1 MKYLVTLSLSIA
13 LLFFV
18 STAVVAQSQPRSQVD
33 RDGVALSLQVNGTK
47 VIVQNVIPRSTI
59 QIFNVL
65 GVKLKEFKTPA
76 NGDNLQFDLPKGC
89 YILKTDNVV
98 RKIAIK

>member
-1 MKYLVTLSLSIA
+1 MKRLFTLSLILG
-13 LLFFV
+13 LLIFA
-18 STAVVAQSQPRSQVD
+18 SGKAVAQTQPRTQGD
-33 RDGVALSLQVNGTK
+33 RDAVALTLQVNGTK
-47 VIVQNVIPRSTI
+47 VIVQNVSPRTTI

-65 GVKLKEFKTPA
+65 GVKLKEYKTPT